1 MRDQIDQKTQD
12 RWNNEQKFLKKLI
25 IEKDLFKWNL
35 DKNSDKCLKYIGGV
49 DISFSKDDPNIACSF
64 LVVLKYPELKPVY
77 EDYEYVKLDMPYVP
91 GFLAFREAS
100 HLLKLFNKLK
110 NDPSKSQFYPEVVL
124 ADGNGILHNNG
135 CGIASHLGVHLGIPT
150 IGCGK
155 TVFFVDGLRK
165 DIVFN
170 KFRTTVKKGGDFV
183 ELVGESGRVWGAA
196 LKSNDECIDPII
208 VSLGTQISLK
218 TALQIVI

>member
-1 MRDQIDQKTQD
+1 MALSHTSS
-12 RWNNEQKFLKKLI
+12 
-25 IEKDLFKWNL
+25 DLF
-35 DKNSDKCLKYIGGV
+35 GQ
-49 DISFSKDDPNIACSF
+49 
-64 LVVLKYPELKPVY
+64 PVY

-165 DIVFN
+165 
-170 KFRTTVKKGGDFV
+170 VKIFSASITSQQATASAV
-183 ELVGESGRVWGAA
+183 AHAASHELLIASH
-196 LKSNDECIDPII
+196 KH
-208 VSLGTQISLK
+208 
-218 TALQIVI
+218 